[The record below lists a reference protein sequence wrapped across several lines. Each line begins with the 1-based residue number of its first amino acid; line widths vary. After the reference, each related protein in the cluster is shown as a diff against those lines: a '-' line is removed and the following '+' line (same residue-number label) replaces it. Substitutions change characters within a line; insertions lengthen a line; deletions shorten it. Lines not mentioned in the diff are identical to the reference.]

1 MTKRC
6 ADWADVN
13 KLCVYNTTKKKK
25 EIEKAAGATS
35 FSRELLLFDVQ
46 MKPCAAPCYLASLK
60 AMLLHSNCCAK
71 KMIGSFYR
79 DLEKKKAC
87 YSQRQRPPAQRCSN
101 FKMKMGLFSL

>member
-13 KLCVYNTTKKKK
+13 KLCVYNTTKKKIEK
-25 EIEKAAGATS
+25 EKAAGATS

-79 DLEKKKAC
+79 DLEKEK
-87 YSQRQRPPAQRCSN
+87 S
-101 FKMKMGLFSL
+101 MLFTATASSSTEMLELQNEDGII